1 MRFKEFWDEGFEPG
15 NKTAAQQLDEFAKN
29 HDCKVVGYQV
39 VRYEGINIER
49 SYILVEVEE

>member
-49 SYILVEVEE
+49 TYILVEVEE